1 MNILCKGVVEIRNKF
16 IPNYY
21 TDNPNEEYMID
32 LFELCHTELLPNVSL
47 HIRKIS
53 VLFWMYTHY
62 PPYFYLIGYSYFCC
76 FLLHV
81 LVFS

>member
-21 TDNPNEEYMID
+21 TNNPNEEKMID

-47 HIRKIS
+47 LIRKIN
-53 VLFWMYTHY
+53 VLF
-62 PPYFYLIGYSYFCC
+62 
-76 FLLHV
+76 
-81 LVFS
+81 

>member
-21 TDNPNEEYMID
+21 KNNPNEEKMTD

-47 HIRKIS
+47 LIRKIS
-53 VLFWMYTHY
+53 VIF
-62 PPYFYLIGYSYFCC
+62 
-76 FLLHV
+76 
-81 LVFS
+81 